1 MVEWHVFQNVA
12 AGRRRRARPARQISR
27 RTVCAALGMRRGDLA
42 DEINARGNSG
52 AQPAYRAPTST
63 GYGGASELAHRQT
76 LRVRAFL
83 IAERQSGLLAVD
95 LFLPAR
101 RHHVRSSRVC
111 KKIGTHGAVHDIHRR
126 GKERMPLQ
134 Q

>member
-63 GYGGASELAHRQT
+63 GYRGGVGVSPQTDLACPGIPNR
-76 LRVRAFL
+76 RK
-83 IAERQSGLLAVD
+83 AERPVG
-95 LFLPAR
+95 
-101 RHHVRSSRVC
+101 
-111 KKIGTHGAVHDIHRR
+111 G
-126 GKERMPLQ
+126 
-134 Q
+134 